1 MKNKFRSHPPLS
13 LTLKIMAVFMAVMLP
28 VYFLGMSLYLSG
40 RQKMHDQIESAALAQ
55 VHLYSKAIES
65 ELASIQ
71 KLQYESIND
80 LDTLYLVNTY
90 DILNNYERAQYMLR
104 AQNRLITLIDSND
117 CIDSV
122 TLHLIPIG
130 KTITPFRIDPLDPTW
145 QDDYAEAAAHG
156 GTCMSY
162 TEDGH
167 ICFQIQYPT
176 TDAAAL
182 YAPSGLQ

>member
-1 MKNKFRSHPPLS
+1 MKNEFRSHPPLS

-90 DILNNYERAQYMLR
+90 DILNNYERAQYM
-104 AQNRLITLIDSND
+104 Q
-117 CIDSV
+117 
-122 TLHLIPIG
+122 
-130 KTITPFRIDPLDPTW
+130 
-145 QDDYAEAAAHG
+145 
-156 GTCMSY
+156 
-162 TEDGH
+162 
-167 ICFQIQYPT
+167 
-176 TDAAAL
+176 
-182 YAPSGLQ
+182 